1 MSARERRLLDPSLLP
16 VSLWEPAS
24 QTLLLP
30 PILAKAYET
39 VIDRHNLRALA
50 ESRNSRNPPIGG
62 LGKKETDKHFAQAF
76 DGSVARA
83 QLAITDPKNEVMR
96 ASNAFIKALSG
107 NRVCIVDAPCGAGA
121 ASLAFLSVIAELR
134 ACEVLPRQPL
144 DVRLI
149 GAEISN
155 PARDYA
161 VEILEELR
169 YFFEQQ
175 AIFVK
180 EEFLTWDVTHKM
192 SNTDLICRMTL
203 ASSEIKKRLLIVA
216 NFSGFLEKDSKRK
229 AAKNQIE
236 ELFRYASG
244 INNVAIWIE
253 PQMNKVINSSGLFTN
268 IIKWVTDLFSDFS
281 RINTDGDSSEPFL
294 LSKCRFRSP
303 INPKNNNCVRLAVM
317 RLDLA
322 RSS

>member
-1 MSARERRLLDPSLLP
+1 LSARERRLLDPALLP
-16 VSLWEPAS
+16 VSLWEPKS

-50 ESRNSRNPPIGG
+50 ESRDPDNPPIGG
-62 LGKKETDKHFAQAF
+62 LDKESADKHFAQAF

-96 ASNAFIKALSG
+96 ASNAFIQTLSG
-107 NRVCIVDAPCGAGA
+107 NRVCITDAPCGAGA
-121 ASLAFLSVIAELR
+121 ATLAFLSVIAELR

-144 DVRLI
+144 DVHLI

-155 PARDYA
+155 PARNYA

-169 YFFEQQ
+169 SFFEQQ

-180 EEFLTWDVTHKM
+180 EEFLTWDVTNKM
-192 SNTDLICRMTL
+192 SNTDLIRRMTL
-203 ASSEIKKRLLIVA
+203 ASSEIKRRLLIVA
-216 NFSGFLEKDSKRK
+216 NFSGFLEKDGKKK
-229 AAKNQIE
+229 AAKIQIE

-244 INNVAIWIE
+244 VNSVAIWIE
-253 PQMNKVINSSGLFTN
+253 PQTNKVINNSGLFAN
-268 IIKWVTDLFSDFS
+268 IIKWSADLFSIFS

-294 LSKCRFRSP
+294 LSESRFKSP
-303 INPKNNNCVRLAVM
+303 LNPEKTHRVRLAVM